1 MSIQMSDEVAA
12 FIHGLDGFDVTDSEN
27 TDLDE
32 VPERA
37 YIHFAGDDEP
47 RTTAVGG
54 LSPGVAT

>member
-1 MSIQMSDEVAA
+1 MSDEVAA